1 MTLQKLKS
9 EISKLNFEIGKLA
22 DKANMHFDEQ
32 SERWQESDAGNEYR
46 EVIDL
51 IEAAVGELDGIEP

>member
-9 EISKLNFEIGKLA
+9 DVSKLNFEIGRLA
-22 DKANMHFDEQ
+22 DKANNHFDEQ
-32 SERWQESDAGNEYR
+32 SEKWQDGDAGDEYR
-46 EVIDL
+46 QVIDF

>member
-9 EISKLNFEIGKLA
+9 EISKLNFQIGKLA
-22 DKANMHFDEQ
+22 DKANMHFDDQ
-32 SERWQESDAGNEYR
+32 SEKWQEGDAGDEYR
-46 EVIDL
+46 VVIDL